1 MPERAYIAIGSNLG
15 DRRAYLEAGIKEIAA
30 LPNTRLAAIS
40 CAYETRPL
48 GPVAQPDFLNAVFAI
63 ETSLPPEP
71 LLAALLA
78 AEKKYQR
85 QRHIHWGP
93 RTLDLDLL
101 LYGERVIENMDLT
114 LPHPRMHER
123 SFVLV
128 PLCEIAPRLSHPV
141 TGRPFATYLAALNCR
156 EAKAVGPLVLPKEV
170 SLATH

>member
-15 DRRAYLEAGIKEIAA
+15 DRRTYLEAGLREVVA
-30 LPNTRLAAIS
+30 LPGTRLMAVS
-40 CAYETRPL
+40 RAYETLPV

-63 ETSLPPEP
+63 ETSLAPEP

-78 AEKKYQR
+78 TEKKHQR
-85 QRHIHWGP
+85 QRRIHWGP

-101 LYGERVIENMDLT
+101 LYGKRVIESADLT
-114 LPHPRMHER
+114 LPHPHMHER

-141 TGRPFATYLAALNCR
+141 TGRPFATYLAALNGR
-156 EAKAVGPLVLPKEV
+156 EAKAIGPLTLP
-170 SLATH
+170 TIP

>member
-15 DRRAYLEAGIKEIAA
+15 DRRAYLEAGIKEVAA
-30 LPNTRLAAIS
+30 LPNTRLAAVS
-40 CAYETRPL
+40 LAYETRPL

-78 AEKKYQR
+78 AEKKHQR

-101 LYGERVIENMDLT
+101 LYGEHVVESADLT
-114 LPHPRMHER
+114 LPHPRMNER
-123 SFVLV
+123 GFVLI
-128 PLCEIAPRLSHPV
+128 PLCEIAPDLHHPI
-141 TGRPFATYLAALNCR
+141 TGLPFANHLAALADVGDAN
-156 EAKAVGPLVLPKEV
+156 AIGPLVLPTT
-170 SLATH
+170 A